1 MKKSRKHIKNR
12 KYLKSRKH
20 IKNRKYLKNRK
31 HLKSRKH
38 IKSKKHIKSRKHLK
52 SRKHIKLIIKDLGK
66 KTKKYKRIQYGC
78 KNMKGGNAMIDI
90 PGNINNSIQNG
101 ASGIQNTLGGRS
113 GNELY
118 KGLTHYPN

>member
-1 MKKSRKHIKNR
+1 MPRKSSTRRRGKRKQKKSGNNIRLKIKNLA
-12 KYLKSRKH
+12 K
-20 IKNRKYLKNRK
+20 LKNK
-31 HLKSRKH
+31 V
-38 IKSKKHIKSRKHLK
+38 
-52 SRKHIKLIIKDLGK
+52 
-66 KTKKYKRIQYGC
+66 KTRKYKRIQYGC

-101 ASGIQNTLGGRS
+101 ASGIQNTLGGHS